1 MKISK
6 SLLRFL
12 LIPVLPLTIVS
23 TQAATQGYWRFESGG
38 FLSDSSGNGHTLST
52 SGTAPVQTV
61 IPATGSGSSFLTTIP
76 QTGSSNARY
85 ADNTGANGHF
95 FVADPFS
102 VTNFTLEAFADKKT
116 VQTTGTQYLVS
127 QWTSAG
133 NQRSY
138 AFGISGSSGVGS
150 SSTANE
156 LFLLLSQ
163 TGSNTI
169 IINSGMFLSLNTDYY
184 TGVSFDLSNTASGI
198 KFYSQNLTSGG
209 SLQTSTVGHSLTA
222 LNDSTTLLRIAG
234 FDANDTNRL
243 NGLIDEVRISDSV
256 LAPSQ
261 LLVTAVPEPN
271 TTFAVLLGGV
281 VMLLVY
287 RRRSRQA

>member
-12 LIPVLPLTIVS
+12 LIPALPLAMVS
-23 TQAATQGYWRFESGG
+23 AEAATQGYWRFEDSPG
-38 FLSDSSGNGHTLST
+38 FLLDSSVNGLTLST
-52 SGTAPVQTV
+52 AGTAPVQTA
-61 IPATGSGSSFLTTIP
+61 IPLTGNGSAFPTVIP
-76 QTGSSNARY
+76 QTGSANAKF
-85 ADNTGANGHF
+85 ADNGGANGHF
-95 FVADPFS
+95 FVADPFT
-102 VTNFTLEAFADKKT
+102 VTNFTLEAVLNRE
-116 VQTTGTQYLVS
+116 VQSTSTQYILS
-127 QWTSAG
+127 QWTGLG

-138 AFGISGSSGVGS
+138 AFGVSGSNGVGGGP
-150 SSTANE
+150 ANE

-163 TGSNTI
+163 AGSTTSVFG
-169 IINSGMFLSLNTDYY
+169 SGLILGLNTDYY
-184 TGVSFDLSNTASGI
+184 AGVSFDLGNTASGI

-209 SLQTSTVGHSLTA
+209 ALQTASVGHSLTA
-222 LNDSTTLLRIAG
+222 LNDSTTLLRIGG
-234 FDANDTNRL
+234 FDANDTNRF
-243 NGLIDEVRISDSV
+243 NGLLDEVRISDSV
-256 LAPSQ
+256 LGTSD